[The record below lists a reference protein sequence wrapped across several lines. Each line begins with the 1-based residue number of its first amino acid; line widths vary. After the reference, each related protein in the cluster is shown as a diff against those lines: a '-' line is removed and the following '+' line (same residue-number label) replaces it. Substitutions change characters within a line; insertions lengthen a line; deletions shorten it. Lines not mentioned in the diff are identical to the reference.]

1 MKVLAKGLGG
11 LVLLLAGVFALAVQA
26 APTVLERPAM
36 HSAKAERSVML
47 GLARAGQRLVAVGE
61 RGIILLSDD
70 DGVHWRQA
78 EVPVSVNLTAVQ
90 FIDARQGWAVGH
102 LGVVLHSADGGET
115 WRKQLDG
122 IQAAKL
128 VLQAAEASGD
138 AAAIEQAQAMVADGP
153 DKPFLDLYFQDARVG
168 YLVGA
173 YNLIL
178 RTADGGQSWQSWM
191 QHLDNPQALNLYAIS
206 AWRGDLYIAGER
218 GLLLRSSDGGE
229 HFAALPS
236 PYEGSF
242 FGLLAARDG
251 LLAYGLRGNAWWSE
265 DGGASWQ
272 ALATGVES
280 ALAGALE
287 LADGRLLLAGQG
299 GELLAAEPGGARAQ
313 SMPLRL
319 APGLASIVQAADGS
333 LSSAGLSGVTTRQI
347 PEQSAQR

>member
-26 APTVLERPAM
+26 APAVLERPAM

-90 FIDARQGWAVGH
+90 FVDARQGWVVGH

-191 QHLDNPQALNLYAIS
+191 QHLDNPQALNLYAIR

-265 DGGASWQ
+265 DGGTSWQ